1 MKKVEI
7 KTKRM
12 VVRPMS
18 DKETSGREKTS
29 GRFCML
35 YLILYLAFW
44 SATMAMMAGISSF
57 IRAS

>member
-18 DKETSGREKTS
+18 DKETSGECAS

-35 YLILYLAFW
+35 YLMLYFAFW